1 MARKLLLAAAAAA
14 VALGSAGQA
23 TAGYPEKD
31 ITFLIPFSPGGGMD
45 STARQIAS
53 VLPKYLPNK
62 VNVVPKN
69 EAGAGGRLAMGQLYR
84 AKPDGYTIS
93 VFNIPGAAMPQMTGE
108 KVSYDITKVVW
119 IGRMST
125 SPYLLGVSAK
135 SDIKTIEDIKKLGRP
150 LKIASVGFGTT
161 VYTAASIAKSV
172 IGFKAAMVTGYK
184 GTRNIILGVIRG
196 DADAAI
202 APTQT
207 FASFVRSGDIRGV
220 VTFEE
225 KSSYPGVQTIAE
237 AGYPQL
243 TGLGVERLIG
253 APPGLPAEIQKI
265 LSDAVGKAIQD
276 PESVAWAK
284 KTKRPFAY
292 LPAEKTQAA
301 VDRALKNLA
310 DYPDAL
316 KEQK

>member
-1 MARKLLLAAAAAA
+1 MKRALVVAVAAA
-14 VALGSAGQA
+14 VALGAASQA
-23 TAGYPEKD
+23 RAEYPEKD

-45 STARQIAS
+45 LTARQIAN

-84 AKPDGYTIS
+84 SRPDGYTIS
-93 VFNIPGAAMPQMTGE
+93 VFNLPGAAMPQMTGE
-108 KVSYDITKVVW
+108 KVSYDITKIVW

-135 SDIKTIEDIKKLGRP
+135 SDIKTLADIKKLGRP

-161 VYTAASIAKSV
+161 VYTAASILKSV
-172 IGFKAAMVTGYK
+172 VGFETAMITGYK

-207 FASFVRSGDIRGV
+207 FASFVRAGDIRGV

-225 KSSYPGVQTIAE
+225 KSSYPDVSTIAE

-253 APPGLPAEIQKI
+253 APPGLPAEIQKV
-265 LSDAVGKAIQD
+265 LSEAVAKAIRD
-276 PESVAWAK
+276 PESAAWAK

-301 VDRALKNLA
+301 VDRSLKNLA